1 MGTANRQ
8 IWVTECEWV
17 SERERIAHRNCSSNS
32 FDFIH
37 SHLMPD
43 NWIYC
48 SSVKWTY
55 KNFMLFG
62 LGSLSFCVFSRPK
75 SSIFSFKKETTN
87 WIKEL
92 IKCWFKL
99 NEGNTFSPKIIRGSI
114 FFPLV
119 DRILNQK
126 QKPQTIHTVQSIDCD
141 NYVLDQWFKPS
152 SIWNQQPVCVCV
164 FACLF
169 QHHITLVH

>member
-114 FFPLV
+114 FFPSRWS
-119 DRILNQK
+119 D
-126 QKPQTIHTVQSIDCD
+126 
-141 NYVLDQWFKPS
+141 FKSKTKATNHSYS
-152 SIWNQQPVCVCV
+152 SVNR
-164 FACLF
+164 LR
-169 QHHITLVH
+169 